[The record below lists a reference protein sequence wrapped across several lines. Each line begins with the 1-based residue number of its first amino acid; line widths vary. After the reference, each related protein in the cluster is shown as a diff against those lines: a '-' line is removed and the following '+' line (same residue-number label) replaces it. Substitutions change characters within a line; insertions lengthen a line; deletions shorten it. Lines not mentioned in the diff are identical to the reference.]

1 MQVNCYPT
9 CKQLTTD
16 VCTFVPTGAKKKKE
30 RETHSMDYILGFEC
44 FIVMIG
50 QSL

>member
-16 VCTFVPTGAKKKKE
+16 VCTFVPTGAKKKKRE
-30 RETHSMDYILGFEC
+30 RHIQWIIF
-44 FIVMIG
+44 
-50 QSL
+50 